1 MKRTALLIAL
11 ALTVIAGCSARKV
24 PVTIANDLGA
34 WDIREVYID
43 PADKPWTTS
52 LITTPVVPGES
63 VTLDVAPGTY
73 DMRCVDEDGD
83 TYTKWD
89 VVIGSEG
96 YTWNVTLAHLD

>member
-11 ALTVIAGCSARKV
+11 ALAAIAGCGTKQV

-34 WDIREVYID
+34 WDIQEVYID
-43 PADKPWTTS
+43 PTDQPWTNS
-52 LITTPVVPGES
+52 LITTTVVPGES
-63 VTLDVAPGTY
+63 VTLNIAPGTY

-83 TYTKWD
+83 TYTKWE

-96 YTWNVTLAHLD
+96 YTWNVTLAHMD